1 MAVSIWGGILHGA
14 YLTLIALAGF
24 LLISWLG
31 LKVLDRLIPQVKFEE
46 ELAKGNIAV
55 GILMGFIVV
64 AIGLIIV
71 LGLSAGLGIV
81 G

>member
-1 MAVSIWGGILHGA
+1 MDVSIWEGILHGA

-24 LLISWLG
+24 LLVSWLG
-31 LKVLDRLIPQVKFEE
+31 LKVLDALIPRVKFEE
-46 ELAKGNIAV
+46 ELGKGNIAV